1 MTLGLKPRR
10 TLVLGTHGPPEWLSG
25 SVSRRR
31 TRSPWETNDGIA
43 AALVKVKGKEKEKE
57 KRSIVLK
64 RGSQILFSWGSR
76 GQLSTASRSR
86 VRSLLREASYLPD
99 PNARLFI
106 RAKVLGQ
113 TRKNAFRIRQHRDN
127 PTSVAEWTKLAL
139 QQANKALNQLR
150 RANEGE
156 RSRLL
161 RVLFMTYGRIG
172 SRRYELLKP
181 LYQTDRSVIHDLMEP
196 SSTKSPRSESPATG
210 TEDYDALDG
219 PEVDGAS
226 TENSSSGGSLDGGDD
241 LPALTPEIYALAKSQ
256 KQANPPTHTR
266 KNPRHL
272 EPNIPATN
280 NRMLPM
286 PKKRIK
292 NMHRKWY
299 ADFLNRLLPPLP
311 TKEWEQLRDWSQGHN
326 LPDRVIP
333 RRNASERLHFGKYS
347 ALEATVLQ
355 GRIDN
360 AVYGNREAHKLTPRY
375 MQHLWATVFSIS
387 PYMVYNDETKEW
399 RVLWGHHEL
408 ATSMLAMAQEFIDD
422 CLHLQS
428 TGPRRFEDSSRFL
441 DHIRTVRVSP
451 LRNFRKV
458 EE

>member
-1 MTLGLKPRR
+1 
-10 TLVLGTHGPPEWLSG
+10 
-25 SVSRRR
+25 
-31 TRSPWETNDGIA
+31 
-43 AALVKVKGKEKEKE
+43 
-57 KRSIVLK
+57 
-64 RGSQILFSWGSR
+64 
-76 GQLSTASRSR
+76 
-86 VRSLLREASYLPD
+86 RSLLREASYLPD

-161 RVLFMTYGRIG
+161 RVLLMTYGRIG

-181 LYQTDRSVIHDLMEP
+181 LYQTDR
-196 SSTKSPRSESPATG
+196 K
-210 TEDYDALDG
+210 
-219 PEVDGAS
+219 VDGAS
-226 TENSSSGGSLDGGDD
+226 TENSSSGGGSLDGGDD

-272 EPNIPATN
+272 EPIIPATN

-311 TKEWEQLRDWSQGHN
+311 TKEWQQLRDWSQGHN
-326 LPDRVIP
+326 LPDLVIP

-360 AVYGNREAHKLTPRY
+360 AVYGNREAHEITPRY
-375 MQHLWATVFSIS
+375 MQRLWATVFSIS

-399 RVLWGHHEL
+399 RVLW
-408 ATSMLAMAQEFIDD
+408 
-422 CLHLQS
+422 
-428 TGPRRFEDSSRFL
+428 
-441 DHIRTVRVSP
+441 
-451 LRNFRKV
+451 
-458 EE
+458 